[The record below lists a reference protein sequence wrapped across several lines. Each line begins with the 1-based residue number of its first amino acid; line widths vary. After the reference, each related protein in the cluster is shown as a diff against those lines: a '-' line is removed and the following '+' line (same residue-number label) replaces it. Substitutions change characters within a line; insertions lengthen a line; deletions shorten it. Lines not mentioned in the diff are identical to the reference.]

1 MSTTVCFFYLFG
13 RDCILIIKSYI
24 HDNKKTSSFYHSV
37 ILTINNL
44 GIRLKISGK
53 SRSRSNDADS
63 QVLTIVPG
71 TSGQTVIFRRN
82 QLNNLSVF
90 VF

>member
-1 MSTTVCFFYLFG
+1 M
-13 RDCILIIKSYI
+13 II
-24 HDNKKTSSFYHSV
+24 KKTSSFYHSV